1 MRQTT
6 LWPEYRD
13 GQQPFAMG
21 QCTNSLSCY
30 ALRRRL
36 AIALSTLAVAVL
48 FWQALSPGYAQDTA
62 KPANAE
68 AKAPQPES
76 LYLARPG
83 LSPDQL
89 LDFIDRMKSKPK
101 SLRSRP
107 GFSLAILDAADR
119 ILASSAEPPLKT
131 VALVERLTELQY
143 QASRGDKASDDQ
155 IRELLPVLRN
165 DTREKVAAEVR
176 FLDLEQRV
184 LAADDLPPE
193 KLAPLLDEVREYVN
207 KVTPSA
213 RDLRLA
219 SGTVRIINRVPDDEL
234 AARSYREFG
243 AAFARSDDRELS
255 RYGRS
260 IEKATKP
267 PSLIGKPLEIAGT
280 QVDGTPIDWASY
292 RGKVVLVDFWATWCG
307 PCRAE
312 LPQLKET
319 FATFQKRGF
328 EVVGVSLDTDF
339 AALTEVLR
347 DEEIHWPNLFNE
359 GDRGGWKHPLAVKY
373 DIHAIPASFLI
384 DREGKVIAMDL
395 HGPQLVE
402 QLEKLLPASP

>member
-1 MRQTT
+1 MARPNRLKTSGASAAFLLAMCVT
-6 LWPEYRD
+6 VAGLL
-13 GQQPFAMG
+13 FA
-21 QCTNSLSCY
+21 
-30 ALRRRL
+30 
-36 AIALSTLAVAVL
+36 
-48 FWQALSPGYAQDTA
+48 PGYADDDA
-62 KPANAE
+62 GKPADTQD
-68 AKAPQPES
+68 KAQPAN

-83 LSPDQL
+83 LSPEQL

-119 ILASSAEPPLKT
+119 ILASDADASLKT
-131 VALVERLTELQY
+131 VALLERLTELHY
-143 QASRGDKASDDQ
+143 QAARGDKACDDQ
-155 IRELLPVLRN
+155 IRELLPVLQK
-165 DTREKVAAEVR
+165 DTREKIVAEVR

-184 LAADDLPPE
+184 LAADEVPPE
-193 KLAPLLDEVREYVN
+193 KLPPLLDEVREYVS
-207 KVTPSA
+207 KSTPSA

-243 AAFARSDDRELS
+243 AAFARSDDRELA

-267 PSLIGKPLEIAGT
+267 PSLIGKPLEISGT
-280 QVDGTPIDWASY
+280 QVDGMPMDWASY
-292 RGKVVLVDFWATWCG
+292 RGKIVLVDFWATWCG

-312 LPQLKET
+312 IPQLKET
-319 FATFQKRGF
+319 FATFHKRGF
-328 EVVGVSLDTDF
+328 EVIGISLDTDF

-347 DEEIHWPNLFNE
+347 DEEIPWPNLFNE

-373 DIHAIPASFLI
+373 DIHAIPASFLV
-384 DREGKVIAMDL
+384 DREGKVIAIDL
-395 HGPQLVE
+395 RGPQLIE
-402 QLEKLLPASP
+402 QLERLLPAAP